1 MLLSV
6 RFRTGQHKK
15 EYMNDNASPDQFED
29 PDVSTTELD
38 EVIHAN
44 KELYDKLNKLPEIE
58 ALEAI
63 AIEEEENLDRA
74 DKPHPFLVS
83 LEKLK
88 DFYTENELIR
98 YASWSILLILISTT
112 ALTMIE
118 YDMFKESV
126 SGQVGK
132 TFIFGGDEPNG
143 LDTFFHTFWWSI
155 VTFTTVGYGDVSPVT
170 HLGKFLTIIIML
182 LNFGVVTLLGGAVAS
197 VLVAKRLTGD
207 DTLDE
212 SKFNGHLVIAGWNSY
227 VPSILKLIDANVDA
241 TDTVILVNVTDRD
254 IIQRATTGYER
265 LDIHHIP
272 ENFTH
277 ESVLRKAFLEKAS
290 TFMILPDNSGLLPHE
305 EPDEDKTVLTCL
317 TAKSI
322 SESCN
327 VVAHVLDTETVSHL
341 ERANAN
347 EIVIPDDHVPHLLA
361 KHVTDPGV
369 PQFFDNLILQEEKDK
384 GLQEVKIPRSLNKQS
399 HNKISAFYKFK
410 YNWLLVGYAIRKA
423 GFSLD
428 EQMGESG
435 SPLIR
440 SMIKEQLEGAG
451 VNLTSDEHVVVEIN
465 PPDDYK
471 VDEKHSAL
479 VLR

>member
-1 MLLSV
+1 
-6 RFRTGQHKK
+6 
-15 EYMNDNASPDQFED
+15 MNKNIPLDQMQDSE
-29 PDVSTTELD
+29 VSETELD
-38 EVIHAN
+38 AVIDTN
-44 KELYDKLNKLPEIE
+44 KELFDQLNAIPEIE

-63 AIEEEENLDRA
+63 SIED
-74 DKPHPFLVS
+74 
-83 LEKLK
+83 EKQEK
-88 DFYTENELIR
+88 EKEGTSEFTEFFIRVQEFYSNNELAR
-98 YASWSILLILISTT
+98 YATWASLLILLSTS
-112 ALTMIE
+112 ALTVLE
-118 YDMFKESV
+118 YDMFNASVKEHTEGS
-126 SGQVGK
+126 
-132 TFIFGGDEPNG
+132 FIFGEEEPNW

-197 VLVAKRLTGD
+197 VLVAQRLTGD

-212 SKFNGHLVIAGWNSY
+212 NKFDGHLVIAGWNKT
-227 VPSILKLIDANVDA
+227 VPSVLNLIESNKDSTSVI
-241 TDTVILVNVTDRD
+241 ILVNEMDKEV
-254 IIQRATTGYER
+254 IQRAITGYER
-265 LDIHHIP
+265 LDITHIP

-277 ESVLRKAFLEKAS
+277 ESVLRKAFLDKAG
-290 TFMILPDNSGLLPHE
+290 TFMILPDSSGLLPHE

-327 VVAHVLDTETVSHL
+327 VVAHVLDVENVSHL
-341 ERANAN
+341 QRANAN
-347 EIVIPDDHVPHLLA
+347 EIVIPDEHVPHLLA

-369 PQFFDNLILQEEKDK
+369 PQFFDDLILKEEEDK
-384 GLQEVKIPRSLNKQS
+384 GLQEVKIPKTLNGQT

-410 YNWLLVGYAIRKA
+410 YGWLLVGYAIRKA

-440 SMIKEQLEGAG
+440 NMIKEQLDGAG
-451 VNLTSDEHVVVEIN
+451 INLTSDEHVVVEIN

-471 VDEKHSAL
+471 VDGKHSAL

>member
-1 MLLSV
+1 
-6 RFRTGQHKK
+6 
-15 EYMNDNASPDQFED
+15 MNKNIPLDQIQDSE
-29 PDVSTTELD
+29 VSETD
-38 EVIHAN
+38 IDAVIDTN
-44 KELYDKLNKLPEIE
+44 KELFDQLNSIPEIE

-63 AIEEEENLDRA
+63 SIDDEKQEKEEEGSSA
-74 DKPHPFLVS
+74 VS
-83 LEKLK
+83 ELLIKVQE
-88 DFYTENELIR
+88 FYSNNELAR
-98 YASWSILLILISTT
+98 YATWAFFLILLSTS
-112 ALTMIE
+112 ALTVLE
-118 YDMFKESV
+118 YDMFNASVKEHAEGS
-126 SGQVGK
+126 
-132 TFIFGGDEPNG
+132 FIFGEKDPNWV
-143 LDTFFHTFWWSI
+143 DTFFHTFWWSI
-155 VTFTTVGYGDVSPVT
+155 VTFTTVGYGDVSPAT

-197 VLVAKRLTGD
+197 VLVAQRLTGD

-212 SKFNGHLVIAGWNSY
+212 NKFDGHLVIAGWNKT
-227 VPSILKLIDANVDA
+227 VPSVLNLIESNKDSTSV
-241 TDTVILVNVTDRD
+241 VILVNEMDKEV
-254 IIQRATTGYER
+254 IQRAITGYER
-265 LDIHHIP
+265 LDITHIP

-277 ESVLRKAFLEKAS
+277 ESVLRKAFLDKAG
-290 TFMILPDNSGLLPHE
+290 TFMILPDSSGLLPHE

-327 VVAHVLDTETVSHL
+327 VVAHVLDVENVSHL
-341 ERANAN
+341 QRANAN
-347 EIVIPDDHVPHLLA
+347 EIVIPDEHVPHLLA

-369 PQFFDNLILQEEKDK
+369 PQFFDDLILKEEEDK
-384 GLQEVKIPRSLNKQS
+384 GLQEVKIPKTLNGQT

-410 YNWLLVGYAIRKA
+410 YGWLLVGYAIRKA

-440 SMIKEQLEGAG
+440 NMIKEQLDGAG
-451 VNLTSDEHVVVEIN
+451 INLTSDEHVVVEIN

-471 VDEKHSAL
+471 IDRKHSAL

>member
-1 MLLSV
+1 
-6 RFRTGQHKK
+6 
-15 EYMNDNASPDQFED
+15 MNKNIPLDQMQDSE
-29 PDVSTTELD
+29 VSETELD
-38 EVIHAN
+38 AVIDTN
-44 KELYDKLNKLPEIE
+44 KELFDQLNAIPEIE

-63 AIEEEENLDRA
+63 SIEDEKEE
-74 DKPHPFLVS
+74 K
-83 LEKLK
+83 EKEGTSTFTELFIRVQ
-88 DFYTENELIR
+88 DFYSNNELAR
-98 YASWSILLILISTT
+98 YATWASLLILLSTS
-112 ALTMIE
+112 ALTVLE
-118 YDMFKESV
+118 YDMFNASVKEHTEGS
-126 SGQVGK
+126 
-132 TFIFGGDEPNG
+132 FIFGEEEPNW

-197 VLVAKRLTGD
+197 VLVAQRLTGD

-212 SKFNGHLVIAGWNSY
+212 NKFDGHLVIAGWNKT
-227 VPSILKLIDANVDA
+227 VPSVLNLIESNKDSTSVI
-241 TDTVILVNVTDRD
+241 ILVNEMDKEV
-254 IIQRATTGYER
+254 IQRAITGYER
-265 LDIHHIP
+265 LDITHIP

-277 ESVLRKAFLEKAS
+277 ESVLRKAFLDKAG
-290 TFMILPDNSGLLPHE
+290 TFMILPDSSGLLPHE

-327 VVAHVLDTETVSHL
+327 VVAHVLDVENVSHL
-341 ERANAN
+341 QRANAN
-347 EIVIPDDHVPHLLA
+347 EIVIPGEHVPHLLA

-369 PQFFDNLILQEEKDK
+369 PQFFDDLILKEEEDK
-384 GLQEVKIPRSLNKQS
+384 GLQEVKIPKTLNGQT

-410 YNWLLVGYAIRKA
+410 YGWLLVGYAIRKA

-440 SMIKEQLEGAG
+440 NMIKEQLDGAG
-451 VNLTSDEHVVVEIN
+451 INLTSDEHVVVEIN

-471 VDEKHSAL
+471 VDGKHSAL

>member
-1 MLLSV
+1 
-6 RFRTGQHKK
+6 
-15 EYMNDNASPDQFED
+15 MNKNIPLDQMQDSE
-29 PDVSTTELD
+29 VSETELD
-38 EVIHAN
+38 AVIDTN
-44 KELYDKLNKLPEIE
+44 KELFDQLNAIPEIE

-63 AIEEEENLDRA
+63 SIEDEKQ
-74 DKPHPFLVS
+74 DK
-83 LEKLK
+83 EKESTSTFTELFIK
-88 DFYTENELIR
+88 VQEFYSNNELAR
-98 YASWSILLILISTT
+98 YATWASLLILLSTS
-112 ALTMIE
+112 ALTVLE
-118 YDMFKESV
+118 YDMFNASVKEHTEGSF
-126 SGQVGK
+126 
-132 TFIFGGDEPNG
+132 TFGEEEPNW

-197 VLVAKRLTGD
+197 VLVAQRLTGD

-212 SKFNGHLVIAGWNSY
+212 NKFDGHLVIAGWNKT
-227 VPSILKLIDANVDA
+227 VPSVLNLIESNKDSTSV
-241 TDTVILVNVTDRD
+241 VILVNEMDKEV
-254 IIQRATTGYER
+254 IQRAITGYER
-265 LDIHHIP
+265 LDITHIP

-277 ESVLRKAFLEKAS
+277 ESVLRKAFLDKAG
-290 TFMILPDNSGLLPHE
+290 TFMILPDSSGLLPHE

-327 VVAHVLDTETVSHL
+327 VVAHVLDVENVSHL
-341 ERANAN
+341 QRANAN
-347 EIVIPDDHVPHLLA
+347 EIVIPDEHVPHLLA

-369 PQFFDNLILQEEKDK
+369 PQFFDDLILKEEEDK
-384 GLQEVKIPRSLNKQS
+384 GLQEVKIPKTLNGQT

-410 YNWLLVGYAIRKA
+410 YGWLLVGYAIRKA

-440 SMIKEQLEGAG
+440 NMIKEQLDGAG
-451 VNLTSDEHVVVEIN
+451 INLTSDEHVVVEIN

-471 VDEKHSAL
+471 VDGKHSAL

>member
-1 MLLSV
+1 MLLSALFKT
-6 RFRTGQHKK
+6 RQLIKTQMTDDH
-15 EYMNDNASPDQFED
+15 SPDHTQD
-29 PDVSTTELD
+29 SDVSSNELD
-38 EVIHAN
+38 GVIHAN
-44 KELYDKLNKLPEIE
+44 KSLFDKLNQLPEIE
-58 ALEAI
+58 ALSSI
-63 AIEEEENLDRA
+63 SIEEEEA
-74 DKPHPFLVS
+74 E
-83 LEKLK
+83 EKGPSSHWVTDTIQK
-88 DFYTENELIR
+88 FKGFYSGNELVR
-98 YASWSILLILISTT
+98 YAAWASVLILISTT
-112 ALTMIE
+112 ALTIIE

-126 SGQVGK
+126 TGHVGD
-132 TFIFGGDEPNG
+132 TFFFGGEEPNW

-197 VLVAKRLTGD
+197 VLVAQRLTGD

-212 SKFNGHLVIAGWNSY
+212 SKFNGHLVIAGWNTY
-227 VPSILKLIDANVDA
+227 VPSILKLIDANQDS
-241 TDTVILVNVTDRD
+241 TDIVILVNETDKE
-254 IIQRATTGYER
+254 IVQRVTTGYER
-265 LDIHHIP
+265 LDITHIS

-277 ESVLRKAFLEKAS
+277 ESVLRKAFLDKAS
-290 TFMILPDNSGLLPHE
+290 TFMILPDSSGLLPHE
-305 EPDEDKTVLTCL
+305 NPDEDKTVLTCL

-327 VVAHVLDTETVSHL
+327 VIAHVLDTETVSHL
-341 ERANAN
+341 KRANAN

-369 PQFFDNLILQEEKDK
+369 PQFFDDLILKEEKDK
-384 GLQEVKIPRSLNKQS
+384 GLQEVKIPRSLSGQP
-399 HNKISAFYKFK
+399 HNKVSAFYKFK
-410 YNWLLVGYAIRKA
+410 YNWLLVGYAVRKA

-440 SMIKEQLEGAG
+440 NMIKEQLEGAG

-471 VDEKHSAL
+471 IDEKHSAL

>member
-1 MLLSV
+1 
-6 RFRTGQHKK
+6 
-15 EYMNDNASPDQFED
+15 MNDNPSPKQFQD

-44 KELYDKLNKLPEIE
+44 KDLYDKLNKLPEIE

-63 AIEEEENLDRA
+63 TLEDEEKEDDRE
-74 DKPHPFLVS
+74 KSHLFLEA
-83 LEKLK
+83 LNNLK
-88 DFYTENELIR
+88 DLYTENDLVR
-98 YASWSILLILISTT
+98 YAAWAFVLILVSTS
-112 ALTMIE
+112 ALTVTE
-118 YDMFKESV
+118 YEMFKESV
-126 SGQVGK
+126 TGDVGE
-132 TFIFGGDEPNG
+132 TFVFGGDEPNW
-143 LDTFFHTFWWSI
+143 LDTYFHTFWWSI
-155 VTFTTVGYGDVSPVT
+155 VTFTTVGYGDVSPET

-227 VPSILKLIDANVDA
+227 VPSILKLIDANKDA
-241 TDTVILVNVTDRD
+241 TDVVILVNETDRD
-254 IIQRATTGYER
+254 IIQRVTTGYER

-277 ESVLRKAFLEKAS
+277 ESVLRKAFLEKAGA
-290 TFMILPDNSGLLPHE
+290 FMILPDNSGLLPHE

-327 VVAHVLDTETVSHL
+327 VIAHVLDPETVSHL
-341 ERANAN
+341 QRANAN
-347 EIVIPDDHVPHLLA
+347 EIVIPDEHVPHLLA

-369 PQFFDNLILQEEKDK
+369 PQFFDDLILQEEKDK
-384 GLQEVKIPRSLNKQS
+384 GLQEVKIPRSLNGQS

-428 EQMGESG
+428 DQMGESG

-465 PPDDYK
+465 PPDDYTI
-471 VDEKHSAL
+471 DEKHSAL

>member
-1 MLLSV
+1 
-6 RFRTGQHKK
+6 
-15 EYMNDNASPDQFED
+15 MNKNIPLDQTQDSE
-29 PDVSTTELD
+29 VSQTD
-38 EVIHAN
+38 IDAVIDTN
-44 KELYDKLNKLPEIE
+44 KELFDQLNSIPEIK

-63 AIEEEENLDRA
+63 SIDDEKQEKEEEVSSAVSE
-74 DKPHPFLVS
+74 LVIKIQ
-83 LEKLK
+83 E
-88 DFYTENELIR
+88 FYSNNELAR
-98 YASWSILLILISTT
+98 YATWAFFLILLSTS
-112 ALTMIE
+112 ALTVLE
-118 YDMFKESV
+118 YDMFNASVKEQAEGS
-126 SGQVGK
+126 
-132 TFIFGGDEPNG
+132 FIFGEKEPNWV
-143 LDTFFHTFWWSI
+143 DTFFHTFWWSI

-197 VLVAKRLTGD
+197 VLVAQRLTGD

-212 SKFNGHLVIAGWNSY
+212 NKFDGHLVIAGWNKT
-227 VPSILKLIDANVDA
+227 VPSVLNLIESNRDSTSV
-241 TDTVILVNVTDRD
+241 VILVNEMDKEV
-254 IIQRATTGYER
+254 IQRAITGYER
-265 LDIHHIP
+265 LDITHIP

-277 ESVLRKAFLEKAS
+277 ESVLRKAFLDKAG
-290 TFMILPDNSGLLPHE
+290 TFMILPDSSGLLPHE

-327 VVAHVLDTETVSHL
+327 VVAHVLDVENVSHL
-341 ERANAN
+341 QRANAN
-347 EIVIPDDHVPHLLA
+347 EIVIPDEHVPHLLA

-369 PQFFDNLILQEEKDK
+369 PQFFDDLILKEEEDK
-384 GLQEVKIPRSLNKQS
+384 GLQEVKIPKTLNGQT

-410 YNWLLVGYAIRKA
+410 YGWLLVGYAIRKA

-440 SMIKEQLEGAG
+440 NMIKEQLDGAG
-451 VNLTSDEHVVVEIN
+451 INLTSDEHVIVEIN

-471 VDEKHSAL
+471 IDRKHSAL

>member
-1 MLLSV
+1 
-6 RFRTGQHKK
+6 
-15 EYMNDNASPDQFED
+15 MNDNPSPKQFQD

-44 KELYDKLNKLPEIE
+44 KDLYDKLNKLPEIE

-63 AIEEEENLDRA
+63 TLEDEEKEDDRE
-74 DKPHPFLVS
+74 KSHLFLEA
-83 LEKLK
+83 LNNLK
-88 DFYTENELIR
+88 DLYTENDLVR
-98 YASWSILLILISTT
+98 YAAWAFVLILVSTS
-112 ALTMIE
+112 ALTVIE
-118 YDMFKESV
+118 YEMFKESV
-126 SGQVGK
+126 TGHVGE
-132 TFIFGGDEPNG
+132 TFVFGGDEPNW
-143 LDTFFHTFWWSI
+143 LDTYFHTFWWSI

-227 VPSILKLIDANVDA
+227 VPSILKLIDANKDA
-241 TDTVILVNVTDRD
+241 TDVVILVNETDRD
-254 IIQRATTGYER
+254 IIQRVTTGYER

-277 ESVLRKAFLEKAS
+277 ESVLRKAFLEKAGA
-290 TFMILPDNSGLLPHE
+290 FMILPDNSGLLPHE

-327 VVAHVLDTETVSHL
+327 VIAHVLDPETVSHL
-341 ERANAN
+341 QRANAN
-347 EIVIPDDHVPHLLA
+347 EIVIPDEHVPHLLA

-369 PQFFDNLILQEEKDK
+369 PQFFDDLILQEEKDK
-384 GLQEVKIPRSLNKQS
+384 GLQEVKIPRSLNGQS

-428 EQMGESG
+428 DQMGESG

-465 PPDDYK
+465 PPDDYTI
-471 VDEKHSAL
+471 DEKHSAL

>member
-1 MLLSV
+1 
-6 RFRTGQHKK
+6 
-15 EYMNDNASPDQFED
+15 MNDNPSPEQFQD

-44 KELYDKLNKLPEIE
+44 KDLYDKLNKLPEIE

-63 AIEEEENLDRA
+63 TLEDEEKEDDRE
-74 DKPHPFLVS
+74 KSHLFLEA
-83 LEKLK
+83 LNNLK
-88 DFYTENELIR
+88 DLYTENDLVR
-98 YASWSILLILISTT
+98 YAAWAFVLILVSTS
-112 ALTMIE
+112 ALTVTE
-118 YDMFKESV
+118 YEMFKESV
-126 SGQVGK
+126 TGHVGE
-132 TFIFGGDEPNG
+132 TFVFGGDEPNW
-143 LDTFFHTFWWSI
+143 LDTYFHTFWWSI

-227 VPSILKLIDANVDA
+227 VPSILKLIDANKDA
-241 TDTVILVNVTDRD
+241 TDEVILVNETDRD
-254 IIQRATTGYER
+254 IIQRVTTGYER

-277 ESVLRKAFLEKAS
+277 ESVLRKAFLEKAGA
-290 TFMILPDNSGLLPHE
+290 FMILPDNSGLLPHE

-327 VVAHVLDTETVSHL
+327 VIAHVLDSETVSHL
-341 ERANAN
+341 QRANAN
-347 EIVIPDDHVPHLLA
+347 EIVIPDEHVPHLLA

-369 PQFFDNLILQEEKDK
+369 PQFFDDLILQEEKDK
-384 GLQEVKIPRSLNKQS
+384 GLQEVKIPRSLNGQS

-428 EQMGESG
+428 DQMGESG

-465 PPDDYK
+465 PPDDYTI
-471 VDEKHSAL
+471 DEKHSAL

>member
-1 MLLSV
+1 
-6 RFRTGQHKK
+6 
-15 EYMNDNASPDQFED
+15 MNKNIPLDQIQD
-29 PDVSTTELD
+29 SKVSETD
-38 EVIHAN
+38 IDAVIDTN
-44 KELYDKLNKLPEIE
+44 KELFDQLNSIPEIE

-63 AIEEEENLDRA
+63 SIDDEKQEKEEEGSSAVSE
-74 DKPHPFLVS
+74 LVVKVQ
-83 LEKLK
+83 E
-88 DFYTENELIR
+88 FYSNNELAR
-98 YASWSILLILISTT
+98 YATWAFLLILLSTS
-112 ALTMIE
+112 ALTVLE
-118 YDMFKESV
+118 YDMFNASVKEDAEGS
-126 SGQVGK
+126 
-132 TFIFGGDEPNG
+132 FIFGGKEPNWV
-143 LDTFFHTFWWSI
+143 DTFFHTFWWSI

-197 VLVAKRLTGD
+197 VLVAQRLTGD

-212 SKFNGHLVIAGWNSY
+212 NKFDGHLVIAGWNKT
-227 VPSILKLIDANVDA
+227 VPSVLNLIESNKDSTSV
-241 TDTVILVNVTDRD
+241 VILVNEMDKEV
-254 IIQRATTGYER
+254 IQRAITGYER
-265 LDIHHIP
+265 LDITHIP

-277 ESVLRKAFLEKAS
+277 ESVLRKAFLDKAG
-290 TFMILPDNSGLLPHE
+290 TFMILPDSSGLLPHE

-327 VVAHVLDTETVSHL
+327 VVAHVLDVENVSHL
-341 ERANAN
+341 QRANAN
-347 EIVIPDDHVPHLLA
+347 EIVIPDEHVPHLLA

-369 PQFFDNLILQEEKDK
+369 PQFFDDLILKEEEDK
-384 GLQEVKIPRSLNKQS
+384 GLQEVKIPKTLNGQT

-410 YNWLLVGYAIRKA
+410 YGWLLVGYAIRKA

-440 SMIKEQLEGAG
+440 NMIKEQLDGAG
-451 VNLTSDEHVVVEIN
+451 INLTSDEHVVVEIN

-471 VDEKHSAL
+471 IDRKHSAL

>member
-1 MLLSV
+1 
-6 RFRTGQHKK
+6 
-15 EYMNDNASPDQFED
+15 MNKNIPLDQIQDSE
-29 PDVSTTELD
+29 VSETD
-38 EVIHAN
+38 IDAVIDTN
-44 KELYDKLNKLPEIE
+44 KELFDQLNSIPEIE

-63 AIEEEENLDRA
+63 SIDDEKQEKEEEGSSA
-74 DKPHPFLVS
+74 VS
-83 LEKLK
+83 ELLIKVQE
-88 DFYTENELIR
+88 FYSNNELAR
-98 YASWSILLILISTT
+98 YATWAFFLILLSTS
-112 ALTMIE
+112 ALTVLE
-118 YDMFKESV
+118 YDMFNASVKEHAEGS
-126 SGQVGK
+126 
-132 TFIFGGDEPNG
+132 FIFGEKEPNWV
-143 LDTFFHTFWWSI
+143 DTFFHTFWWSI

-197 VLVAKRLTGD
+197 VLVAQRLTGD

-212 SKFNGHLVIAGWNSY
+212 NKFDGHLVIAGWNKT
-227 VPSILKLIDANVDA
+227 VPSVLNLIESNKDSTSV
-241 TDTVILVNVTDRD
+241 VILVNEMDKEV
-254 IIQRATTGYER
+254 IQRAITGYER
-265 LDIHHIP
+265 LDITHIP

-277 ESVLRKAFLEKAS
+277 ESVLRKAFLDKAG
-290 TFMILPDNSGLLPHE
+290 TFMILPDSSGLLPHE

-327 VVAHVLDTETVSHL
+327 VVAHVLDVENVSHL
-341 ERANAN
+341 QRANAN
-347 EIVIPDDHVPHLLA
+347 EIVIPDEHVPHLLA

-369 PQFFDNLILQEEKDK
+369 PQFFDDLILKEEEDK
-384 GLQEVKIPRSLNKQS
+384 GLQEVKIPKTLNGQT

-410 YNWLLVGYAIRKA
+410 YGWLLVGYAIRKA

-440 SMIKEQLEGAG
+440 NMIKEQLDGAG
-451 VNLTSDEHVVVEIN
+451 INLTSDEHVVVEIN

-471 VDEKHSAL
+471 IDRKHSAL

>member
-1 MLLSV
+1 
-6 RFRTGQHKK
+6 
-15 EYMNDNASPDQFED
+15 MNNEVPSDQTQGSE
-29 PDVSTTELD
+29 VSSQELD
-38 EVIHAN
+38 AVIDTN
-44 KELYDKLNKLPEIE
+44 KELYDQLNAIPEIE

-63 AIEEEENLDRA
+63 SIEEEKAEKQKDA
-74 DKPHPFLVS
+74 PSPLVELVERIKS
-83 LEKLK
+83 
-88 DFYTENELIR
+88 FYSENELVR
-98 YASWSILLILISTT
+98 YASWAFVLIFISTT
-112 ALTMIE
+112 ALTILE
-118 YDMFKESV
+118 YDMFKGSV
-126 SGQVGK
+126 ADHTEGS
-132 TFIFGGDEPNG
+132 FIFGNTEPNW

-197 VLVAKRLTGD
+197 VLVAQRLTGD

-212 SKFNGHLVIAGWNSY
+212 NKFDGHLVIAGWNKT
-227 VPSILKLIDANVDA
+227 VPSILNLIESNKDSTSV
-241 TDTVILVNVTDRD
+241 VILVNESDKEV
-254 IIQRATTGYER
+254 IQRAITGYER
-265 LDIHHIP
+265 LDITHIP

-277 ESVLRKAFLEKAS
+277 DSVLRKAFLDKAG

-305 EPDEDKTVLTCL
+305 DPDEDKTVLTCL

-327 VVAHVLDTETVSHL
+327 VVAHVLDVENVSHL
-341 ERANAN
+341 QRANAN
-347 EIVIPDDHVPHLLA
+347 EIVIPDEHVPHLLA

-369 PQFFDNLILQEEKDK
+369 PQFFDDLILKEEDDK
-384 GLQEVKIPRSLNKQS
+384 GLQEVKIPKTLSGQT

-410 YNWLLVGYAIRKA
+410 YGWLLVGYAIRKA

-440 SMIKEQLEGAG
+440 NMIKEQLDGAG
-451 VNLTSDEHVVVEIN
+451 INLTSDEHVVVEIN

-471 VDEKHSAL
+471 VDGKHSAL

>member
-1 MLLSV
+1 
-6 RFRTGQHKK
+6 
-15 EYMNDNASPDQFED
+15 MNNETPLDQIQDSE
-29 PDVSTTELD
+29 VSSQELD
-38 EVIHAN
+38 AVIDTN
-44 KELYDKLNKLPEIE
+44 KELYDQLNAIPEIE

-63 AIEEEENLDRA
+63 SIEEEKAEKQKDAPNPLA
-74 DKPHPFLVS
+74 ELVERIKS
-83 LEKLK
+83 
-88 DFYTENELIR
+88 FYSENELVR
-98 YASWSILLILISTT
+98 YASWAFVLIFISTT
-112 ALTMIE
+112 ALTFLE
-118 YDMFKESV
+118 YDMFKGSV
-126 SGQVGK
+126 ADHTEGS
-132 TFIFGGDEPNG
+132 FIFGNTEPNW

-197 VLVAKRLTGD
+197 VLVAQRLTGD

-212 SKFNGHLVIAGWNSY
+212 NKFDGHLVIAGWNKT
-227 VPSILKLIDANVDA
+227 VPSILNLIESNKDSTSV
-241 TDTVILVNVTDRD
+241 VILVNESDKEV
-254 IIQRATTGYER
+254 IQRAITGYER
-265 LDIHHIP
+265 LDITHIP

-277 ESVLRKAFLEKAS
+277 DSVLRKAFLDKAG

-305 EPDEDKTVLTCL
+305 DPDEDKTVLTCL

-327 VVAHVLDTETVSHL
+327 VVAHVLDVENVSHL
-341 ERANAN
+341 QRANAN
-347 EIVIPDDHVPHLLA
+347 EIVIPDEHVPHLLA

-369 PQFFDNLILQEEKDK
+369 PQFFDDLILKEEDDK
-384 GLQEVKIPRSLNKQS
+384 GLQEVKIPKTLSGQT

-410 YNWLLVGYAIRKA
+410 YGWLLVGYAIRKA

-440 SMIKEQLEGAG
+440 NMIKEQLDGAG
-451 VNLTSDEHVVVEIN
+451 INLTSDEHVVVEIN

-471 VDEKHSAL
+471 VDGKHSAL

>member
-1 MLLSV
+1 
-6 RFRTGQHKK
+6 
-15 EYMNDNASPDQFED
+15 MNKNITIDQIQDSEISETD
-29 PDVSTTELD
+29 IDA
-38 EVIHAN
+38 VIDTN
-44 KELYDKLNKLPEIE
+44 KELFDQLNSIPEIK

-63 AIEEEENLDRA
+63 SIDDETQEKEEEGSST
-74 DKPHPFLVS
+74 VS
-83 LEKLK
+83 ELLIKVQE
-88 DFYTENELIR
+88 FYSNNELAR
-98 YASWSILLILISTT
+98 YATWAFFLILLSTS
-112 ALTMIE
+112 ALTVLE
-118 YDMFKESV
+118 YDMFNASVKEHAEGS
-126 SGQVGK
+126 
-132 TFIFGGDEPNG
+132 FIFGEKDQNCV
-143 LDTFFHTFWWSI
+143 DTFFHTFWWSI

-197 VLVAKRLTGD
+197 VLVAQRLTGD

-212 SKFNGHLVIAGWNSY
+212 NKFDGHLVIAGWNKT
-227 VPSILKLIDANVDA
+227 VPSVLNLIESNRDSASV
-241 TDTVILVNVTDRD
+241 VILVNEMDKEV
-254 IIQRATTGYER
+254 IQRAITGFER
-265 LDIHHIP
+265 LDITHLP

-277 ESVLRKAFLEKAS
+277 ESVLRKAFLDKAG
-290 TFMILPDNSGLLPHE
+290 TFMILPDTSGLLPHE

-327 VVAHVLDTETVSHL
+327 VVAHVLDVENVSHL
-341 ERANAN
+341 QRANVN
-347 EIVIPDDHVPHLLA
+347 EIVIPDEHVPHLLA

-369 PQFFDNLILQEEKDK
+369 PQFFDDLILKEEEDK
-384 GLQEVKIPRSLNKQS
+384 GLQEVKIPKTLNGQT

-410 YNWLLVGYAIRKA
+410 YGWLLVGYAIRKA

-428 EQMGESG
+428 EQMCESG

-440 SMIKEQLEGAG
+440 NMIKEQLDGAG
-451 VNLTSDEHVVVEIN
+451 INLTSDEHVVVEIN

-471 VDEKHSAL
+471 IDRKHSAL

>member
-1 MLLSV
+1 
-6 RFRTGQHKK
+6 
-15 EYMNDNASPDQFED
+15 MNKNIPLDQIQDSE
-29 PDVSTTELD
+29 VSETD
-38 EVIHAN
+38 IDAVIDTN
-44 KELYDKLNKLPEIE
+44 KELFDQLNSIPEIE

-63 AIEEEENLDRA
+63 SIDDEKQEKEEEGSSALSELLI
-74 DKPHPFLVS
+74 KVQ
-83 LEKLK
+83 E
-88 DFYTENELIR
+88 FYSNNELAR
-98 YASWSILLILISTT
+98 YATWASLLILLSTS
-112 ALTMIE
+112 ALTVLE
-118 YDMFKESV
+118 YDMFNASVKEHAEGS
-126 SGQVGK
+126 
-132 TFIFGGDEPNG
+132 FIFGEKDPNWV
-143 LDTFFHTFWWSI
+143 DTFFHTFWWSI

-197 VLVAKRLTGD
+197 VLVAQRLTGD

-212 SKFNGHLVIAGWNSY
+212 NKFDGHLVIAGWNKT
-227 VPSILKLIDANVDA
+227 VPSVLNLIESNKDSTSV
-241 TDTVILVNVTDRD
+241 VILVNEMDKEV
-254 IIQRATTGYER
+254 IQRAITGYER
-265 LDIHHIP
+265 LDITHIP

-277 ESVLRKAFLEKAS
+277 ESVLRKAFLDKAG
-290 TFMILPDNSGLLPHE
+290 TFMILPDSSGLLPHE

-327 VVAHVLDTETVSHL
+327 VVAHVLDVENVSHL
-341 ERANAN
+341 QRANAN
-347 EIVIPDDHVPHLLA
+347 EIVIPDEHVPHLLA

-369 PQFFDNLILQEEKDK
+369 PQFFDDLILKEEEDK
-384 GLQEVKIPRSLNKQS
+384 GLQEVKIPKTLNGQT

-410 YNWLLVGYAIRKA
+410 YGWLLVGYAIRKA

-440 SMIKEQLEGAG
+440 NMIKEQLDGAG
-451 VNLTSDEHVVVEIN
+451 INLTSDEHVVVEIN

-471 VDEKHSAL
+471 IDRKHSAL